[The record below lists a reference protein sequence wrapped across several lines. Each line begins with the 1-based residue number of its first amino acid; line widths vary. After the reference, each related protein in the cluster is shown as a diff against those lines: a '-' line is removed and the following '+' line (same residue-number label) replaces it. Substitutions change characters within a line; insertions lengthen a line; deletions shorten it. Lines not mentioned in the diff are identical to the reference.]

1 MLSGDVAPVSS
12 PTNPQSGTVIVS
24 VPTSGA
30 SGGAVSATGLV
41 PIPAILLVTV
51 NTGLLGSPTVQN
63 EQIGVVGPVV
73 AGGSVALAGN
83 FSGLLPGII
92 YRSSSSLDQRAP
104 KQTDPGP
111 DAGNSSAT
119 DAELAESGIS
129 SSANPGVILASASSA
144 DVQALTK
151 ADRITELAGRLGRWF
166 GLKTGQEGATVDG
179 ALAESDLLARNG
191 REPGRG
197 PADGSAESST
207 ERMAE
212 ADLGMPTGLIVVA
225 AAAYRLRQLAGR
237 WWRRTRGQVR
247 VPSRPEVSPPGS
259 RSRSFRGSHAGATRV
274 RTSHRR

>member
-30 SGGAVSATGLV
+30 SGGAVSATGLA
-41 PIPAILLVTV
+41 PIPASLLVTV

-73 AGGSVALAGN
+73 AGGSVALASS

-92 YRSSSSLDQRAP
+92 YRSPGSLDERAP
-104 KQTDPGP
+104 KQVDQGP
-111 DAGNSSAT
+111 VVGNSSAT
-119 DAELAESGIS
+119 AEELAEAATS
-129 SSANPGVILASASSA
+129 SSASPGGMLASSSSA
-144 DVQALTK
+144 DALALTK

-166 GLKTGQEGATVDG
+166 GLKTGQEGATIDG
-179 ALAESDLLARNG
+179 ALADSDLLARNET
-191 REPGRG
+191 EPGRG

-207 ERMAE
+207 ERMTE
-212 ADLGMPTGLIVVA
+212 ADLGMPTGLVVVA

-247 VPSRPEVSPPGS
+247 DR
-259 RSRSFRGSHAGATRV
+259 HD
-274 RTSHRR
+274 RR